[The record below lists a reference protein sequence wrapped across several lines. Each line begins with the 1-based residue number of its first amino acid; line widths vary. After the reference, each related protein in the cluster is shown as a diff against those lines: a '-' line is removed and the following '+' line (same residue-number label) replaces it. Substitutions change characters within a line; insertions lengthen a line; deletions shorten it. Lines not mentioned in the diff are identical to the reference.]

1 MAFAPPA
8 RARSVAKTPTC
19 GRSALVSAAGRR
31 APHEPKQHAVGR
43 ALAAYFLLCLPR
55 AVRVL
60 LGLVYLLERIEGVF
74 GLVHGQRP
82 RGAWRP
88 MRARRA
94 IRARGRTTAARARA
108 AARHPGNLARRASPL
123 YLHHAVPRAPRSG
136 ARLPTNNGCV
146 LTNTRETML
155 VKFYYEHCCLRT
167 PKAVSLV
174 SSEICY
180 LPTPS
185 TIDH

>member
-1 MAFAPPA
+1 LAFAPPA

-43 ALAAYFLLCLPR
+43 ALAAYFLLRLPR

-146 LTNTRETML
+146 LTNTRESR
-155 VKFYYEHCCLRT
+155 CCCAQGVPRRSRGVPV
-167 PKAVSLV
+167 PKEL
-174 SSEICY
+174 
-180 LPTPS
+180 L
-185 TIDH
+185 